1 MENYFS
7 LCLIF
12 IIQNGADFF
21 SWGVDFFQNGAD
33 FLKNLVDFF
42 SWGIDFLAKLIPDIA
57 Q

>member
-42 SWGIDFLAKLIPDIA
+42 SRGAHFLAKLMLNVA
-57 Q
+57 R